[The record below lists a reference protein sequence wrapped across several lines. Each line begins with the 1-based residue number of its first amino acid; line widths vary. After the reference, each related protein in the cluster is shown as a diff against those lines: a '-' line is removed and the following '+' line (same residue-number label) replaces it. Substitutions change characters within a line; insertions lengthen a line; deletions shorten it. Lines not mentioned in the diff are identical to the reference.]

1 MREHL
6 PIVMR
11 FIEALERQ
19 DVDAAIQCLDRGV
32 YFASTGEDADFSTH
46 EGFRRWWE
54 LQSSSRFEL
63 YPLKIE
69 ALDDQ
74 HVFAELVIGHA
85 EGDGQTW
92 AAERMA
98 WVITADVG
106 VIEAIEMFADPEIA
120 LSRGRSAV
128 KMFAQDGPLQNS

>member
-6 PIVMR
+6 STVVR

-19 DVDAAIQCLDRGV
+19 DVGAAIQCLDRGV

-46 EGFRRWWE
+46 EGFRRWWD

-69 ALDDQ
+69 SLDDQ
-74 HVFAELVIGHA
+74 HVFAEVVIGHP
-85 EGDGQTW
+85 EDDGQSW
-92 AAERMA
+92 SAETMA
-98 WVITADVG
+98 WVITGDVG
-106 VIEAIEMFADPEIA
+106 VIEAIEMFADAEIA
-120 LSRGRSAV
+120 LRRARSAV
-128 KMFAQDGPLQNS
+128 KMFGEDGPLKDG